1 MATKKPRSIRDRT
14 PNRLIRRLRKKASPY
29 RRYLIRLAVLLLVAF
44 VSYSFLGG
52 EYGFLNLMR
61 MERQRSLLEEEKR
74 QLTAEIVN
82 LEQKL
87 ERLQTDTL
95 YIQRL
100 ARENYG
106 LARDDEVIIRIP
118 ENFSYQP
125 E

>member
-1 MATKKPRSIRDRT
+1 MAAKKPRSIRDRT

-29 RRYLIRLAVLLLVAF
+29 RRYLIRLAVFLLVAF

-87 ERLQTDTL
+87 ERLQADTL

-106 LARDDEVIIRIP
+106 LAKDDEVIIRIP